1 MQTSTHLSASQD
13 KPHIWAL
20 MLTKRAT
27 YQSGVI
33 CLIPQGLLILPEGE
47 LVCKPRVSP
56 HQTCK
61 HELGGRLRGRVFNP
75 DGSSHNL
82 LSRRQFKERVFIF
95 LGSAKF
101 SGIQVPTAWS
111 QKTQL
116 LIWVYEH
123 HFVVIRFHFNL
134 NSVKATR
141 DQSSSLMK

>member
-1 MQTSTHLSASQD
+1 
-13 KPHIWAL
+13 

-33 CLIPQGLLILPEGE
+33 CLIPQGLLILPEGG

-95 LGSAKF
+95 FTCKKSSYLLWWELSMLWGKKMNPVISRLEVAYGS
-101 SGIQVPTAWS
+101 
-111 QKTQL
+111 
-116 LIWVYEH
+116 
-123 HFVVIRFHFNL
+123 
-134 NSVKATR
+134 
-141 DQSSSLMK
+141 

>member
-1 MQTSTHLSASQD
+1 MQSSTHLSASQD
-13 KPHIWAL
+13 KPHIWAPL
-20 MLTKRAT
+20 LTKHAT

-33 CLIPQGLLILPEGE
+33 CLIPQCLVILPEGG

-61 HELGGRLRGRVFNP
+61 HELGMLRGCVFNP

-82 LSRRQFKERVFIF
+82 LSRRQFKERVLIF